1 MPRFPLL
8 ALCLDLCLALLP
20 ASGTLAQTMPGVS
33 DLPSPVAQDGE
44 AVPEGGWDAL
54 SRLLNAL
61 KPGVDTELAPTPS
74 QITNRIETLL
84 NAGQNQQALALIQE
98 RLKADAARSTP
109 GTDVQLA
116 FLHAR
121 ALAATGDVAGAERI
135 YHEMTTKYPEL
146 PEPWNN
152 LADLYLR
159 RGQINLAQQA
169 LQTAI
174 LIHPKYGAAYANLA
188 DIHLRLARQTYETA
202 AQLGVPGAQDRA
214 HSVSQ
219 LLEQP

>member
-8 ALCLDLCLALLP
+8 VLCLALLP
-20 ASGTLAQTMPGVS
+20 ASGTLAQTMSGVS
-33 DLPSPVAQDGE
+33 DLPSPVTQDGE

-54 SRLLNAL
+54 SRLLNTL

-74 QITNRIETLL
+74 QITDRIENLL
-84 NAGQNQQALALIQE
+84 DAGRNQQALALIQE
-98 RLKADAARSTP
+98 RLEADAPRHTP
-109 GTDVQLA
+109 GADVQLA

-121 ALAATGDVAGAERI
+121 ALAAMGDVAGAERI
-135 YHEMTTKYPEL
+135 YHELTTNYPEL

-152 LADLYLR
+152 LADLYLQ
-159 RGQINLAQQA
+159 RGQIDLAQQA

-174 LIHPKYGAAYANLA
+174 LIDPKYGAAYANLA
-188 DIHLRLARQTYETA
+188 DIQLMLARQTYETA
-202 AQLGVPGAQDRA
+202 AQLGVADARGRA
-214 HSVSQ
+214 RAVSQ